1 MKILRISKNIKNK
14 NSFKSSKLHRTL
26 IFFVLKIK
34 KTGKKDNYVVM
45 FNFYF
50 FIFNLMIFKFFTIN
64 LFLLSKCQNKVSTI
78 VNSEY
83 N

>member
-1 MKILRISKNIKNK
+1 MRILRISKSIKKK
-14 NSFKSSKLHRTL
+14 NNFKSSKPHRTL

-50 FIFNLMIFKFFTIN
+50 FIFNFNDI
-64 LFLLSKCQNKVSTI
+64 
-78 VNSEY
+78 
-83 N
+83 